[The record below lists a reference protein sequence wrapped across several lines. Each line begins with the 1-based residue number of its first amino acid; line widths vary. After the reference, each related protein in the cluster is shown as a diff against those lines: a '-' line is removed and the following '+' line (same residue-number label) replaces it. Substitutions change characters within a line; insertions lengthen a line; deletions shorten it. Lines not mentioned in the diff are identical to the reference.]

1 MMEALL
7 KIKAMVTGEEGLTS
21 MAKSLGGLKK
31 GAENA
36 SGGLK
41 SMLTSAG
48 GLSGA
53 LGSLVPLVSGVGLA
67 AMAKGAIDAADN
79 MNDLSQKTG
88 VSVERLSQFDQ
99 AAKMSGTT
107 LEAVGGAMVKLARG
121 MVSAGTATDEYGQT
135 AEEALQQATQAVED
149 GEDRQIQAVQDAA
162 DKRLAALEKES
173 DDRLKEINKRY
184 RAEQQLLDDKYDDEA
199 QRETEAA
206 KDRQQQ
212 EERAIKKQFDAR
224 RKAIQDDKN
233 LSDEKKAQLLESL
246 REQEDEALKTLDRGY
261 QKQQKERT
269 RQFRDAQQQQENALD
284 ERKRAEES
292 KIKERLNTEK
302 TLTKDHTDSQVKQ
315 IKESTKEQLASL
327 KDLAEGPKGVAKA
340 LQSLGISMTDATG
353 KMKSTDEVMLEVADR
368 FQTMPD
374 GAQKS
379 ALAIQLFGKSGA
391 DMIPLLNGGRK
402 AVESLSVTM
411 TGKFAKGADEVND
424 KMVSLQTK
432 LVELSVKLGTALMPV
447 LMRLTDVL
455 VGMADGFAAM
465 PGWLQGTIA
474 GVAGLLLV
482 LPTLVSTLSGLIG
495 IVKVISGLKL
505 AATIA
510 SWAAAAGPAMGVIS
524 AAFTGLLTFLTGT
537 LLPALLA
544 FFSGPVGW
552 TVLAVAA
559 VVAMAIAFRK
569 PLSQFI
575 TWLGSVFKKGWD
587 GFVDNIL
594 KKPLTAYFKWWRKNW
609 DTAKDIVGNIFKAMV
624 GLVKAPMEGIA
635 TVIRNTLRLVF
646 RNLENAFNGFVLKY
660 NNLIAK
666 LRGSAFGGLLGLLP
680 TIPLL
685 NLPKFAQGAY
695 VNKPTA
701 AIIGEAGPEYV
712 IPAAQMESINK
723 MYASRLKDMLDLNER
738 QYQDRLARGGGSAA
752 VKADA
757 DAQLANANRDAQMK
771 TDMAKAQKMSDMQRE
786 GNRMLQLERLN
797 QSAVQQP
804 VLASNPMITW
814 QPTQA
819 DRQAEQAKVDEWM
832 SVQRDKMGDL
842 LNIGFNTL
850 INATASAVEAS
861 DVNVDIVQD
870 VKAVVNIVTGPVL
883 RFNDEDYVK
892 IDDLRSAM
900 QATAKGV
907 FDSLRNPSTRIALG
921 LV

>member
-1 MMEALL
+1 MALMEALL

-79 MNDLSQKTG
+79 LNDLSQKTG
-88 VSVERLSQFDQ
+88 VSVESLSQWKQAAEAGGTTIDVVGNAMLRLS
-99 AAKMSGTT
+99 
-107 LEAVGGAMVKLARG
+107 RG
-121 MVSAGTATDEYGQT
+121 MVQAATDTDEYGQT

-224 RKAIQDDKN
+224 RKAIQNDKS
-233 LSDEKKAQLLESL
+233 LSDETKSQLLESL
-246 REQEDEALKTLDRGY
+246 REQEDETLKTLDRGY

-269 RQFRDAQQQQENALD
+269 RQFRDAQQQQEEALD

-292 KIKERLNTEK
+292 KIKERLSTEK
-302 TLTKDHTDSQVKQ
+302 TLTKEHTDSQVKQ

-327 KDLAEGPKGVAKA
+327 KDLSEGPKGVAKA
-340 LQSLGISMTDATG
+340 LRELGISVTDASG
-353 KMKSTDEVMLEVADR
+353 KMKSTDQVMKEVADK
-368 FQTMPD
+368 FAAMPE
-374 GAQKS
+374 AQKRAS
-379 ALAIQLFGKSGA
+379 LAFQLFSKSGA
-391 DMIPLLNGGRK
+391 SLIPVLNDGRK
-402 AVESLSVTM
+402 GVESFSVTM
-411 TGKFAKGADEVND
+411 TTKFAKAADELND
-424 KMVSLQTK
+424 DTVVMAARL
-432 LVELSVKLGTALMPV
+432 LALSVTIGEKLMPH
-447 LMRLTDVL
+447 LNNLTDMVISL
-455 VGMADGFAAM
+455 ADGFAAM

-510 SWAAAAGPAMGVIS
+510 SWAAAAGPAMAVIS

-569 PLSQFI
+569 PLGQFI

-609 DTAKDIVGNIFKAMV
+609 EAIGGFVLTVFKNVRGAVVTVFGAITGTIRGVIAGAFGFAASIFNDWIAAVNNIIKGLKNIPFLGLRLLPVLQQIKIPKFAEGGVVRKPTLAMV
-624 GLVKAPMEGIA
+624 GEGGEPEYI
-635 TVIRNTLRLVF
+635 IPQSKLKTL
-646 RNLENAFNGFVLKY
+646 
-660 NNLIAK
+660 
-666 LRGSAFGGLLGLLP
+666 FGGLSFLTSSGKPIESMSTDMVDTLLARMTENKPLATTPRSASGSSSTNTGSQSNNSAPLLELP
-680 TIPLL
+680 TWLQEQTMKQYSLL
-685 NLPKFAQGAY
+685 
-695 VNKPTA
+695 T
-701 AIIGEAGPEYV
+701 
-712 IPAAQMESINK
+712 
-723 MYASRLKDMLDLNER
+723 
-738 QYQDRLARGGGSAA
+738 
-752 VKADA
+752 
-757 DAQLANANRDAQMK
+757 
-771 TDMAKAQKMSDMQRE
+771 
-786 GNRMLQLERLN
+786 
-797 QSAVQQP
+797 
-804 VLASNPMITW
+804 
-814 QPTQA
+814 
-819 DRQAEQAKVDEWM
+819 
-832 SVQRDKMGDL
+832 
-842 LNIGFNTL
+842 
-850 INATASAVEAS
+850 NATAKAIESADIKVGVVQLS
-861 DVNVDIVQD
+861 DPSIT
-870 VKAVVNIVTGPVL
+870 ITTGPVL
-883 RFNDEDYVK
+883 QFNGQDYVTVN
-892 IDDLRSAM
+892 DLRDAL
-900 QATAKGV
+900 QATAKAV
-907 FDSLRNPSTRIALG
+907 LNSLRNPSTRISLG

>member
-1 MMEALL
+1 MEALL

-79 MNDLSQKTG
+79 LNDLSQKTG

-99 AAKMSGTT
+99 AAKASGTT
-107 LEAVGGAMVKLARG
+107 LEAVSGAMVKLGRN
-121 MVSAGTATDEYGQT
+121 
-135 AEEALQQATQAVED
+135 
-149 GEDRQIQAVQDAA
+149 
-162 DKRLAALEKES
+162 LAES
-173 DDRLKEINKRY
+173 D
-184 RAEQQLLDDKYDDEA
+184 
-199 QRETEAA
+199 T
-206 KDRQQQ
+206 
-212 EERAIKKQFDAR
+212 
-224 RKAIQDDKN
+224 
-233 LSDEKKAQLLESL
+233 
-246 REQEDEALKTLDRGY
+246 
-261 QKQQKERT
+261 
-269 RQFRDAQQQQENALD
+269 
-284 ERKRAEES
+284 
-292 KIKERLNTEK
+292 
-302 TLTKDHTDSQVKQ
+302 
-315 IKESTKEQLASL
+315 
-327 KDLAEGPKGVAKA
+327 GPAAKA
-340 LQSLGISMTDATG
+340 LTQLGVSATDASG
-353 KMKSTDEVMLEVADR
+353 KLKTTDQIMLEVADR
-368 FQTMPD
+368 FKTMPD

-482 LPTLVSTLSGLIG
+482 LPTLVSTLSSLIG

-510 SWAAAAGPAMGVIS
+510 SWAAAAGPAMAVIS

-569 PLSQFI
+569 PLGQFI

-609 DTAKDIVGNIFKAMV
+609 EAIGGFVLTVFKNVRGAVVTVFGAITGTIRGVIAGAFGFAASVFNNWIAAVNNIIKGLKSIPFLGLRLLPVLQQIKIPKFAEGGVVRKPTLAMV
-624 GLVKAPMEGIA
+624 GEGGEPEYI
-635 TVIRNTLRLVF
+635 IPQSKLKTL
-646 RNLENAFNGFVLKY
+646 
-660 NNLIAK
+660 
-666 LRGSAFGGLLGLLP
+666 FGGLSFLTSSGKPIESMSTDMVDTLLARMTENKPLAITPRSASGSSSTNTGSQSNNSAPLLELP
-680 TIPLL
+680 TWLQEQTMKQYSLL
-685 NLPKFAQGAY
+685 
-695 VNKPTA
+695 T
-701 AIIGEAGPEYV
+701 
-712 IPAAQMESINK
+712 
-723 MYASRLKDMLDLNER
+723 
-738 QYQDRLARGGGSAA
+738 
-752 VKADA
+752 
-757 DAQLANANRDAQMK
+757 
-771 TDMAKAQKMSDMQRE
+771 
-786 GNRMLQLERLN
+786 
-797 QSAVQQP
+797 
-804 VLASNPMITW
+804 
-814 QPTQA
+814 
-819 DRQAEQAKVDEWM
+819 
-832 SVQRDKMGDL
+832 
-842 LNIGFNTL
+842 
-850 INATASAVEAS
+850 NATAKAIESADIKVGVVQLS
-861 DVNVDIVQD
+861 DPSIT
-870 VKAVVNIVTGPVL
+870 ITTGPVL
-883 RFNDEDYVK
+883 QFNGQDYVTVN
-892 IDDLRSAM
+892 DLRDAL
-900 QATAKGV
+900 QATAKAV
-907 FDSLRNPSTRIALG
+907 LNSLRNPSTRISLG

>member
-7 KIKAMVTGEEGLTS
+7 KIKASVTGEEGLTS

-99 AAKMSGTT
+99 AAKASGTT
-107 LEAVGGAMVKLARG
+107 LEAVSGAMVKLGRN
-121 MVSAGTATDEYGQT
+121 
-135 AEEALQQATQAVED
+135 
-149 GEDRQIQAVQDAA
+149 
-162 DKRLAALEKES
+162 LAES
-173 DDRLKEINKRY
+173 D
-184 RAEQQLLDDKYDDEA
+184 
-199 QRETEAA
+199 T
-206 KDRQQQ
+206 
-212 EERAIKKQFDAR
+212 
-224 RKAIQDDKN
+224 
-233 LSDEKKAQLLESL
+233 
-246 REQEDEALKTLDRGY
+246 
-261 QKQQKERT
+261 
-269 RQFRDAQQQQENALD
+269 
-284 ERKRAEES
+284 
-292 KIKERLNTEK
+292 
-302 TLTKDHTDSQVKQ
+302 
-315 IKESTKEQLASL
+315 
-327 KDLAEGPKGVAKA
+327 GPAAKA
-340 LQSLGISMTDATG
+340 LTQLGVSATDASG
-353 KMKSTDEVMLEVADR
+353 KLKTTDQIMLEVADR
-368 FQTMPD
+368 FKTMPD

-447 LMRLTDVL
+447 LMQVTDAL

-524 AAFTGLLTFLTGT
+524 AAFTGLLSFLTGT

-569 PLSQFI
+569 PLGQFI

-594 KKPLTAYFKWWRKNW
+594 KKPITAYFKWWKKNW
-609 DTAKDIVGNIFKAMV
+609 DTAGNVVKSIFTGVTSFAKQVFGSIVGF
-624 GLVKAPMEGIA
+624 L
-635 TVIRNTLRLVF
+635 RSTLRRAFVVAID
-646 RNLENAFNGFVLKY
+646 AFNGAIVTI

-666 LRGSAFGGLLGLLP
+666 LKGVPFIGIGFKLMP
-680 TIPLL
+680 EIKTIPI
-685 NLPKFAQGAY
+685 PKFAQGGV
-695 VNKPTA
+695 VNRPTVA
-701 AIIGEAGPEYV
+701 MVGEGGESEYIIPESKMDKALDRFLV
-712 IPAAQMESINK
+712 KAQGIN
-723 MYASRLKDMLDLNER
+723 A
-738 QYQDRLARGGGSAA
+738 GGGNPTINITTGP
-752 VKADA
+752 VM
-757 DAQLANANRDAQMK
+757 QFGGEQYV
-771 TDMAKAQKMSDMQRE
+771 TVSDMQ
-786 GNRMLQLERLN
+786 
-797 QSAVQQP
+797 A
-804 VLASNPMITW
+804 
-814 QPTQA
+814 
-819 DRQAEQAKVDEWM
+819 
-832 SVQRDKMGDL
+832 
-842 LNIGFNTL
+842 
-850 INATASAVEAS
+850 
-861 DVNVDIVQD
+861 
-870 VKAVVNIVTGPVL
+870 
-883 RFNDEDYVK
+883 
-892 IDDLRSAM
+892 AM
-900 QATAKGV
+900 QATARGV
-907 FDSLRNPSTRIALG
+907 LGSLRNPTTRISLG
-921 LV
+921 LA

>member
-1 MMEALL
+1 MAMMEALL

-41 SMLTSAG
+41 GMLTSAG

-302 TLTKDHTDSQVKQ
+302 TLTKDHTDNQVKQ

-353 KMKSTDEVMLEVADR
+353 KMKSTDDVMLEVADR
-368 FQTMPD
+368 FKTMPD

-569 PLSQFI
+569 PLGQFI
-575 TWLGSVFKKGWD
+575 AWLGSVFKKGWD

-594 KKPLTAYFKWWRKNW
+594 KKPITAYFKWWKSNW
-609 DTAKDIVGNIFKAMV
+609 DKAGDFVLTVFKNVRGAVVTVFAAITGTIRGVIAGAFSFAASVFNNWIAAVNNIIKGLRSIPFLGLRLLPVLQPIKVPKFAEGGIVNRATLAMV
-624 GLVKAPMEGIA
+624 GEGGESEYIIPESKMDKALDRFMVKAQGI
-635 TVIRNTLRLVF
+635 
-646 RNLENAFNGFVLKY
+646 NAGGGNPIINITTGPVVQ
-660 NNLIAK
+660 
-666 LRGSAFGGLLGLLP
+666 FGGE
-680 TIPLL
+680 
-685 NLPKFAQGAY
+685 QY
-695 VNKPTA
+695 VT
-701 AIIGEAGPEYV
+701 V
-712 IPAAQMESINK
+712 
-723 MYASRLKDMLDLNER
+723 
-738 QYQDRLARGGGSAA
+738 
-752 VKADA
+752 
-757 DAQLANANRDAQMK
+757 
-771 TDMAKAQKMSDMQRE
+771 SDMQ
-786 GNRMLQLERLN
+786 
-797 QSAVQQP
+797 A
-804 VLASNPMITW
+804 
-814 QPTQA
+814 
-819 DRQAEQAKVDEWM
+819 
-832 SVQRDKMGDL
+832 
-842 LNIGFNTL
+842 
-850 INATASAVEAS
+850 
-861 DVNVDIVQD
+861 
-870 VKAVVNIVTGPVL
+870 
-883 RFNDEDYVK
+883 
-892 IDDLRSAM
+892 AM
-900 QATAKGV
+900 QATARGV
-907 FDSLRNPSTRIALG
+907 LSSLRNPSTRISLG
-921 LV
+921 LA

>member
-1 MMEALL
+1 MALMEALL
-7 KIKAMVTGEEGLTS
+7 KVKAMVTGEEGLTS

-99 AAKMSGTT
+99 AAKASGTT
-107 LEAVGGAMVKLARG
+107 LEAVSGAMVKLGRN
-121 MVSAGTATDEYGQT
+121 
-135 AEEALQQATQAVED
+135 
-149 GEDRQIQAVQDAA
+149 
-162 DKRLAALEKES
+162 LAES
-173 DDRLKEINKRY
+173 D
-184 RAEQQLLDDKYDDEA
+184 
-199 QRETEAA
+199 T
-206 KDRQQQ
+206 
-212 EERAIKKQFDAR
+212 
-224 RKAIQDDKN
+224 
-233 LSDEKKAQLLESL
+233 
-246 REQEDEALKTLDRGY
+246 
-261 QKQQKERT
+261 
-269 RQFRDAQQQQENALD
+269 
-284 ERKRAEES
+284 
-292 KIKERLNTEK
+292 
-302 TLTKDHTDSQVKQ
+302 
-315 IKESTKEQLASL
+315 
-327 KDLAEGPKGVAKA
+327 GPAAKA
-340 LQSLGISMTDATG
+340 LTQLGVSATDASG
-353 KMKSTDEVMLEVADR
+353 KLKTTDQIMLEVADR
-368 FQTMPD
+368 FKTMPD

-455 VGMADGFAAM
+455 VGMADGFAEM

-569 PLSQFI
+569 PLGQFI

-609 DTAKDIVGNIFKAMV
+609 EAIGGFVLTVFKNVRGAVVTVFGAITGTIRGVIAGAFSFAASIFNDWIAAVNNIIKGLKNIPFLGLRLLPVLQQIKIPKFAEGGVVRKPTLAMV
-624 GLVKAPMEGIA
+624 GEGGEPEYI
-635 TVIRNTLRLVF
+635 IPQSKLKTL
-646 RNLENAFNGFVLKY
+646 
-660 NNLIAK
+660 
-666 LRGSAFGGLLGLLP
+666 FGGLSFLTSSGKPIESMSTDMVDTLLARMTENKPLAITPRSASGSSSTNTGSQSNNSAPLLELP
-680 TIPLL
+680 TWLQEQTMKQYSLL
-685 NLPKFAQGAY
+685 
-695 VNKPTA
+695 T
-701 AIIGEAGPEYV
+701 
-712 IPAAQMESINK
+712 
-723 MYASRLKDMLDLNER
+723 
-738 QYQDRLARGGGSAA
+738 
-752 VKADA
+752 
-757 DAQLANANRDAQMK
+757 
-771 TDMAKAQKMSDMQRE
+771 
-786 GNRMLQLERLN
+786 
-797 QSAVQQP
+797 
-804 VLASNPMITW
+804 
-814 QPTQA
+814 
-819 DRQAEQAKVDEWM
+819 
-832 SVQRDKMGDL
+832 
-842 LNIGFNTL
+842 
-850 INATASAVEAS
+850 NATAKAIESAEIKVGVVQLS
-861 DVNVDIVQD
+861 DPSIT
-870 VKAVVNIVTGPVL
+870 ITTGPVL
-883 RFNDEDYVK
+883 QFNGQDYVTVN
-892 IDDLRSAM
+892 DLRDAL
-900 QATAKGV
+900 QATAKAV
-907 FDSLRNPSTRIALG
+907 LNSLRNPSTRISLG

>member
-1 MMEALL
+1 MALMEALL
-7 KIKAMVTGEEGLTS
+7 KVTAKVTGEDGLTS

-41 SMLTSAG
+41 NMLTSAG

-135 AEEALQQATQAVED
+135 AEDALQQATQAVED

-212 EERAIKKQFDAR
+212 EERAVKKQFDAR
-224 RKAIQDDKN
+224 RKAIENDKN
-233 LSDEKKAQLLESL
+233 LSDERKAQLLESL
-246 REQEDEALKTLDRGY
+246 REQEDETLKTLDRGY
-261 QKQQKERT
+261 QQQQKERT
-269 RQFRDAQQQQENALD
+269 RQFRDAQRQQEDALD

-292 KIKERLNTEK
+292 KIKERITTEK
-302 TLTKDHTDSQVKQ
+302 TLTKEHTDSQVQQ

-353 KMKSTDEVMLEVADR
+353 KMKSTDEVMLDVADK
-368 FQTMPD
+368 FKTMPD

-379 ALAIQLFGKSGA
+379 TLAIQLFGKSGA
-391 DMIPLLNGGRK
+391 GMIPLLNGGRK

-411 TGKFAKGADEVND
+411 SGKFAKGADEVND
-424 KMVSLQTK
+424 KIVTFQTK

-447 LMRLTDVL
+447 LMQVTDVL

-474 GVAGLLLV
+474 AVAGLLLV
-482 LPTLVSTLSGLIG
+482 LPTLVSALSGLIG

-510 SWAAAAGPAMGVIS
+510 SWAAAAGPAMAVIS

-569 PLSQFI
+569 PLGQFI

-594 KKPLTAYFKWWRKNW
+594 KKPITAYFKWWKKNW
-609 DTAKDIVGNIFKAMV
+609 DTAGNFVLTVFKNVRGAVVTVFGAITGTIRGVIAGAFSFAASAFNNWIAAVNNIIKGLKSIPFLGLRLLPVLQQIKIPKFAKGGVVTKPTLAMV
-624 GLVKAPMEGIA
+624 GEGGEPEYI
-635 TVIRNTLRLVF
+635 IPQSKLKTL
-646 RNLENAFNGFVLKY
+646 
-660 NNLIAK
+660 
-666 LRGSAFGGLLGLLP
+666 FGGLSFLTSSGKPIESMSTDMVDMLLARMTDNKPLAITPRSASGSPSTNTGSQNNDSAPLLELP
-680 TIPLL
+680 TWLQEQTMKQYSLL
-685 NLPKFAQGAY
+685 
-695 VNKPTA
+695 
-701 AIIGEAGPEYV
+701 
-712 IPAAQMESINK
+712 IN
-723 MYASRLKDMLDLNER
+723 
-738 QYQDRLARGGGSAA
+738 
-752 VKADA
+752 
-757 DAQLANANRDAQMK
+757 
-771 TDMAKAQKMSDMQRE
+771 TTAKAIE
-786 GNRMLQLERLN
+786 
-797 QSAVQQP
+797 SA
-804 VLASNPMITW
+804 
-814 QPTQA
+814 
-819 DRQAEQAKVDEWM
+819 
-832 SVQRDKMGDL
+832 
-842 LNIGFNTL
+842 
-850 INATASAVEAS
+850 
-861 DVNVDIVQD
+861 D
-870 VKAVVNIVTGPVL
+870 VKIGVMQLSDPSITITTGPVL
-883 RFNDEDYVK
+883 QFNGQDYVTV
-892 IDDLRSAM
+892 DDLRNAL
-900 QATAKGV
+900 QATAKAV
-907 FDSLRNPSTRIALG
+907 LSSLRNPSTRISLG

>member
-1 MMEALL
+1 MAIMEALL
-7 KIKAMVTGEEGLTS
+7 KVKAMVTGEEGLTS

-224 RKAIQDDKN
+224 RKAIQNDKS
-233 LSDEKKAQLLESL
+233 LSDEAKAQLLESL
-246 REQEDEALKTLDRGY
+246 REQEDETLKTLDRGY

-302 TLTKDHTDSQVKQ
+302 TLTKEHTDGQVKQ

-374 GAQKS
+374 GAGKS

-424 KMVSLQTK
+424 KMVSLQTR

-569 PLSQFI
+569 PLGQFI

-587 GFVDNIL
+587 GFVNNIL
-594 KKPLTAYFKWWRKNW
+594 KKPITAYFKWWKKNW
-609 DTAKDIVGNIFKAMV
+609 DTAGNVVKSIFTGVTSFVKNMFGSIVGF
-624 GLVKAPMEGIA
+624 LRA
-635 TVIRNTLRLVF
+635 TITRAF
-646 RNLENAFNGFVLKY
+646 RVSIDAFNGAIVTI
-660 NNLIAK
+660 NNLIANLKNVPFIGIGFK
-666 LRGSAFGGLLGLLP
+666 LMP
-680 TIPLL
+680 EIKTIPI
-685 NLPKFAQGAY
+685 PKFAKGGIVNRATLAMVGEGGESEYIIPESKMDKALDRFMVKAQG
-695 VNKPTA
+695 
-701 AIIGEAGPEYV
+701 
-712 IPAAQMESINK
+712 IN
-723 MYASRLKDMLDLNER
+723 A
-738 QYQDRLARGGGSAA
+738 GGGNPTINITTGP
-752 VKADA
+752 VM
-757 DAQLANANRDAQMK
+757 QFGGEQYV
-771 TDMAKAQKMSDMQRE
+771 TVSDMQ
-786 GNRMLQLERLN
+786 
-797 QSAVQQP
+797 A
-804 VLASNPMITW
+804 
-814 QPTQA
+814 
-819 DRQAEQAKVDEWM
+819 
-832 SVQRDKMGDL
+832 
-842 LNIGFNTL
+842 
-850 INATASAVEAS
+850 
-861 DVNVDIVQD
+861 
-870 VKAVVNIVTGPVL
+870 
-883 RFNDEDYVK
+883 
-892 IDDLRSAM
+892 AM
-900 QATAKGV
+900 QATARGV
-907 FDSLRNPSTRIALG
+907 LGSLRNPTTRISLG
-921 LV
+921 LT

>member
-1 MMEALL
+1 MAIMEALL
-7 KIKAMVTGEEGLTS
+7 KVKASVTGEEGLTS

-67 AMAKGAIDAADN
+67 AMAKGAIHAADN

-99 AAKMSGTT
+99 AAKASGTT
-107 LEAVGGAMVKLARG
+107 LEAVSGAMVKLGRN
-121 MVSAGTATDEYGQT
+121 
-135 AEEALQQATQAVED
+135 
-149 GEDRQIQAVQDAA
+149 
-162 DKRLAALEKES
+162 LAES
-173 DDRLKEINKRY
+173 D
-184 RAEQQLLDDKYDDEA
+184 
-199 QRETEAA
+199 T
-206 KDRQQQ
+206 
-212 EERAIKKQFDAR
+212 
-224 RKAIQDDKN
+224 
-233 LSDEKKAQLLESL
+233 
-246 REQEDEALKTLDRGY
+246 
-261 QKQQKERT
+261 
-269 RQFRDAQQQQENALD
+269 
-284 ERKRAEES
+284 
-292 KIKERLNTEK
+292 
-302 TLTKDHTDSQVKQ
+302 
-315 IKESTKEQLASL
+315 
-327 KDLAEGPKGVAKA
+327 GPAAKA
-340 LQSLGISMTDATG
+340 LTQLGVSATDASG
-353 KMKSTDEVMLEVADR
+353 KLKTTDQIMLEVADR
-368 FQTMPD
+368 FKTMPD

-569 PLSQFI
+569 PLGQFI

-609 DTAKDIVGNIFKAMV
+609 EAIGGFVLTVFKNVRGAVVTVFGAITGTIRGVIAGAFGFAASVFNDWIAAVNNIIKGLKSIPFLGLRLLPVLQQIKIPKFAEGGVVRKPTLAMV
-624 GLVKAPMEGIA
+624 GEGGEPEYI
-635 TVIRNTLRLVF
+635 IPQSKLKTLFGGLSFLTSSGKPIESMSTDMVDTLLARMT
-646 RNLENAFNGFVLKY
+646 ENKPLA
-660 NNLIAK
+660 ITP
-666 LRGSAFGGLLGLLP
+666 RSAFGSSSTDTGSQSNNSAPLLELP
-680 TIPLL
+680 TWLQEQTMKQYSLL
-685 NLPKFAQGAY
+685 
-695 VNKPTA
+695 T
-701 AIIGEAGPEYV
+701 
-712 IPAAQMESINK
+712 
-723 MYASRLKDMLDLNER
+723 
-738 QYQDRLARGGGSAA
+738 
-752 VKADA
+752 
-757 DAQLANANRDAQMK
+757 
-771 TDMAKAQKMSDMQRE
+771 
-786 GNRMLQLERLN
+786 
-797 QSAVQQP
+797 
-804 VLASNPMITW
+804 
-814 QPTQA
+814 
-819 DRQAEQAKVDEWM
+819 
-832 SVQRDKMGDL
+832 
-842 LNIGFNTL
+842 
-850 INATASAVEAS
+850 NATAKAIESADIKVGVVQLS
-861 DVNVDIVQD
+861 DPSIT
-870 VKAVVNIVTGPVL
+870 ITTGPVL
-883 RFNDEDYVK
+883 QFNGQDYVTVN
-892 IDDLRSAM
+892 DLRDAL
-900 QATAKGV
+900 QATAKAV
-907 FDSLRNPSTRIALG
+907 LNSLRNPSTRISLG